1 MHVFVGG
8 CSCDLGREGVRRKD
22 QAPAVRN
29 NQGWRVT
36 AEIRAEMNA
45 GAIET
50 GEAPLAATLGPVL
63 PGAPALHA
71 SSGERPLN
79 AMCGWQGPRPRPR
92 GQGQGSRPVCARV
105 RSLCRG
111 RGSRAL
117 APPPRGLQGE
127 TRADFALP
135 GPRSRARRRHVHA
148 GAGPSS
154 TGCGA
159 ARRVPPSRLA
169 SARSRA
175 NLR

>member
-1 MHVFVGG
+1 M
-8 CSCDLGREGVRRKD
+8 RRKD

-79 AMCGWQGPRPRPR
+79 ACNVRLAGTATATEGTGTRIAT
-92 GQGQGSRPVCARV
+92 GVCARAQPV
-105 RSLCRG
+105 QRPWFAC
-111 RGSRAL
+111 SRTTA
-117 APPPRGLQGE
+117 
-127 TRADFALP
+127 P
-135 GPRSRARRRHVHA
+135 GPA
-148 GAGPSS
+148 G
-154 TGCGA
+154 
-159 ARRVPPSRLA
+159 RD
-169 SARSRA
+169 
-175 NLR
+175 